1 MSKRGSTG
9 SLSPQEAS
17 DPLGAARRKRAE
29 LEREVGRLQRELDLV
44 KGRSEGKIES
54 LESNLERANLS
65 LSHLKNELERTTELS
80 SKQAQEL
87 VQLQDSIIDQA
98 NEISGLK
105 TKMRLMDQELARKDK
120 DAKTL
125 MATMRRYK
133 TRIEYLRS
141 KLTKYRS
148 SNHRRAS
155 KSDEDD
161 GSVTMNGSVLTLNDY
176 SPNGG
181 SVLGGSVLGGSSV
194 ADKSFRRD
202 SIPFPG
208 YMTAEE
214 EYFRLVVMA
223 AKLNVG
229 GSTTPSTIHD
239 DDSASISPP
248 GSEDYGGP
256 FHAAENEVKEQD
268 IDAKIM
274 YERLQAER
282 VPFHKWHEW
291 AQEYVVTHRMPG
303 LVGME
308 SGLGLSGYGDASY
321 VGKKGKKKGFAKLLA
336 QKLMKLVPKKNKKR
350 NSIGIAAGGDGIDY

>member
-1 MSKRGSTG
+1 MTSKRGSTG
-9 SLSPQEAS
+9 SLSPQESS

-65 LSHLKNELERTTELS
+65 LTHLRTELEKTTELS
-80 SKQAQEL
+80 AKQAEEL
-87 VQLQDSIIDQA
+87 HALQDSIIDQA
-98 NEISGLK
+98 NEISSLK
-105 TKMRLMDQELARKDK
+105 TKLRLMDQELVRKDK
-120 DAKTL
+120 DAKNL

-141 KLTKYRS
+141 KLVKYQGSR
-148 SNHRRAS
+148 RRAS

-161 GSVTMNGSVLTLNDY
+161 GSVTMNGSMMTLNDF
-176 SPNGG
+176 SPTGGPG
-181 SVLGGSVLGGSSV
+181 SVMGGSSV
-194 ADKSFRRD
+194 ADKSFTGGRRD

-223 AKLNVG
+223 AKLNVA

-239 DDSASISPP
+239 EDSVSISPP
-248 GSEDYGGP
+248 VSEDCTGIL
-256 FHAAENEVKEQD
+256 ASDNEVREQD

-274 YERLQAER
+274 YERLQAEQ

-291 AQEYVVTHRMPG
+291 AQEYVITHRMPG

-308 SGLGLSGYGDASY
+308 SGLGLSGFGDPS
-321 VGKKGKKKGFAKLLA
+321 GSKKMKKKGFAKALA
-336 QKLMKLVPKKNKKR
+336 QKLMKLMPKKNKKR
-350 NSIGIAAGGDGIDY
+350 NSIGIAAGGDGIDV

>member
-1 MSKRGSTG
+1 MNKRGSTG
-9 SLSPQEAS
+9 SLSPQESS
-17 DPLGAARRKRAE
+17 DPLGTARRKRAE

-54 LESNLERANLS
+54 LESNLERATLS
-65 LSHLKNELERTTELS
+65 LTHLKTELDNVTALS
-80 SKQAQEL
+80 TKQAAEL
-87 VQLQDSIIDQA
+87 HALQDNIIDQA
-98 NEISGLK
+98 NEISSLK
-105 TKMRLMDQELARKDK
+105 TKLRLMDQELVRKDK
-120 DAKTL
+120 DAKNL

-141 KLTKYRS
+141 KMMKY
-148 SNHRRAS
+148 HRRAS

-176 SPNGG
+176 SPTGAPA
-181 SVLGGSVLGGSSV
+181 SVLGSSV
-194 ADKSFRRD
+194 ADRSFTANGGGGRRD

-223 AKLNVG
+223 AKLNVA

-239 DDSASISPP
+239 EDSVSISPP
-248 GSEDYGGP
+248 ASDITG
-256 FHAAENEVKEQD
+256 AAENEVREQD

-282 VPFHKWHEW
+282 VPFHKWHDW
-291 AQEYVVTHRMPG
+291 AQDYVIAHRMPG
-303 LVGME
+303 LVGMD
-308 SGLGLSGYGDASY
+308 SGLCLSGIGD
-321 VGKKGKKKGFAKLLA
+321 VPKKKKKGLAKALA
-336 QKLMKLVPKKNKKR
+336 QKLIKMFPKRNKKR
-350 NSIGIAAGGDGIDY
+350 SSIGIAAGGDGLDY

>member
-9 SLSPQEAS
+9 SLSPQES
-17 DPLGAARRKRAE
+17 TDPLGAARRKRAE

-54 LESNLERANLS
+54 LESNLERATLS
-65 LSHLKNELERTTELS
+65 LNQLKTELESVTSLS
-80 SKQAQEL
+80 TKQAEEL
-87 VQLQDSIIDQA
+87 HALQDSIIDQA
-98 NEISGLK
+98 NEISSLK

-120 DAKTL
+120 DAKNL

-141 KLTKYRS
+141 KMIKY
-148 SNHRRAS
+148 HRRAS

-161 GSVTMNGSVLTLNDY
+161 GGSVTMNGSVLTLNDY
-176 SPNGG
+176 SPTGG
-181 SVLGGSVLGGSSV
+181 PASVLGSSV
-194 ADKSFRRD
+194 ADRSFTAGGGRRD

-223 AKLNVG
+223 AKLNVA

-239 DDSASISPP
+239 EDSVSISPP
-248 GSEDYGGP
+248 ASDITG
-256 FHAAENEVKEQD
+256 AAEHEVREQD
-268 IDAKIM
+268 IDAKNM
-274 YERLQAER
+274 FEKLQAER

-291 AQEYVVTHRMPG
+291 AQEYVITHRMPG

-308 SGLGLSGYGDASY
+308 SGLGLSGFGEAPI
-321 VGKKGKKKGFAKLLA
+321 GKKKKKGLAKALA
-336 QKLMKLVPKKNKKR
+336 QKLMKIFPKRNKKR
-350 NSIGIAAGGDGIDY
+350 SSIGIAAGGDGLDY